1 MDLISYIPLFLLVF
15 VRISAFFVAAPI
27 WNSQQ
32 IPSQVKWGF
41 SFCIAFI
48 TVGVIQPTQPLAWN
62 STYFLLVFKE
72 LAVGLSL
79 GFASSI
85 LLYAVELAGSFIDL
99 QSGFTMSSLF
109 DQKRGIQEPLTGK
122 FYYILTMI
130 FFLLSDG
137 HHILIKGIIQSY
149 QWIAVDAWLPDS
161 YSSNVV
167 QVLLSIM
174 DHMFWI
180 SLLIAAPLVGTL
192 FIVDVVLG
200 IIARTVPQ
208 MNLFVVG
215 VPIKLLVYYV
225 MLYAS
230 IPVFLYI
237 LSQLVQTMISS
248 IEQML
253 RILGG

>member
-79 GFASSI
+79 GFASSL

-122 FYYILTMI
+122 FYYIITMI

-167 QVLLSIM
+167 QVLLGIV

-215 VPIKLLVYYV
+215 VPIKLFVYYV